1 MWPESAFY
9 RFYPTRKC
17 TYPTSQLFEFVIT
30 LHAYWINLILSSS
43 ISILCTV
50 SLNRR
55 YFKFIVVVTVPR
67 NQPACMQPRCLDECV
82 LGKFCIHKKRII
94 FSILVVN
101 ADLLKLVLIV
111 ARWSF
116 ISLVVCR
123 FGLNEIWAKTCLRN
137 LLEIHAKCNE
147 IKQCY
152 SVLNLFIL
160 QSWECN
166 LTDWPKTI

>member
-1 MWPESAFY
+1 MH
-9 RFYPTRKC
+9 R
-17 TYPTSQLFEFVIT
+17 TYQSTFRVCYNF
-30 LHAYWINLILSSS
+30 ACILDKFDVVESSS
-43 ISILCTV
+43 ISILCTA

-82 LGKFCIHKKRII
+82 LGKFCILKKRII

-101 ADLLKLVLIV
+101 ADLLKLVCIV

-123 FGLNEIWAKTCLRN
+123 FGLKEMRTKTCLRN
-137 LLEIHAKCNE
+137 LFGNS
-147 IKQCY
+147 Y
-152 SVLNLFIL
+152 TL
-160 QSWECN
+160 QWN
-166 LTDWPKTI
+166 KTLL